1 MRSEKNDTSIEKY
14 EKLSYEEEGRKGDSS
29 WREVEV

>member
-14 EKLSYEEEGRKGDSS
+14 EKLSYEEEGRKDSS